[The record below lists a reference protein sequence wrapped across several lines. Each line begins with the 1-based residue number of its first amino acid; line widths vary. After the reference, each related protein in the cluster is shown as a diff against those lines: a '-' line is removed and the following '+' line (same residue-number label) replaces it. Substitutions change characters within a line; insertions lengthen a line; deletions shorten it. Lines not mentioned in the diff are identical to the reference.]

1 MTLAGQS
8 KLHGHRPATLVRL
21 VCGHNEENH
30 DAVAQATLARGLSPG
45 AWAERWTSG
54 QSIDECAGPLK
65 MGLKRLQTHLKLW
78 RERMGTLEP

>member
-30 DAVAQATLARGLSPG
+30 DAVAQATLARALSPQWPGLSVG
-45 AWAERWTSG
+45 AQASRSM
-54 QSIDECAGPLK
+54 SALV
-65 MGLKRLQTHLKLW
+65 L
-78 RERMGTLEP
+78 

>member
-1 MTLAGQS
+1 MAGQS
-8 KLHGHRPATLVRL
+8 KLHGHRQATLVRL